1 MDKTTFP
8 APEPKR
14 QKPRVQPVFIPF
26 QGCTIRCIFCA
37 QTLQTGEAIRSCG
50 DTLAALAMDLEQA
63 VRENA
68 PARELAF
75 YGGTFTALAEQ
86 DQFAFLRLAVS
97 YREKGLVS
105 AIRASTRPDA
115 VSPSHLAALRAA
127 GLDMLELGVQS
138 FADAPLA
145 AAMRGYCGTRAA
157 EGCAAVKESGIH
169 LGIQLMPGMPG
180 MDAEDVARDVA
191 RTAAFAPAA
200 VRLYPCL
207 VLEGTELAASYR
219 RGEFVPWSLERTVP
233 LLTEAQLTFWRTG
246 VPVIRIGLAPQDGLN
261 GGGII
266 TGPAHPAL
274 GSMVRGRAFL
284 RYIREELARL
294 GLSTAS
300 GKQLVLPRR
309 YQGDFWGH
317 GRELEGAYAELGI
330 RRGSVAWHEADHCE
344 IRVRSRM
351 DG

>member
-1 MDKTTFP
+1 MDNTAFP

-26 QGCTIRCIFCA
+26 QGCTVRCVFCA
-37 QTLQTGEAIRSCG
+37 QTLQTGETIRSCG
-50 DTLAALAMDLEQA
+50 DTLAALALDLEQA
-63 VRENA
+63 ARENA

-86 DQFAFLRLAVS
+86 DQFAFLRLAIR
-97 YREKGLVS
+97 YKEKGLIS

-115 VSPSHLAALRAA
+115 VSPAHLAALRAA

-138 FADAPLA
+138 FTDAPLA

-157 EGCAAVKESGIH
+157 EGCAAVKESGLR

-180 MDAEDVARDVA
+180 MNEEDVSRDVA
-191 RTAAFAPAA
+191 RAAAFAPAA

-207 VLEGTELAASYR
+207 VLVGTPLAASYR
-219 RGEFVPWSLERTVP
+219 RGEFVPWSLEQIVP
-233 LLTEAQLTFWRTG
+233 LLAEAQLVFWRTG
-246 VPVIRIGLAPQDGLN
+246 IPVIRIGLAPQDGLDE
-261 GGGII
+261 GGIMA
-266 TGPAHPAL
+266 GPAHPAL
-274 GSMVRGRAFL
+274 GSIVRGRAFH
-284 RYIREELARL
+284 RYIKEELARR

-309 YQGDFWGH
+309 YQGEFWGH

-330 RRGSVAWHEADHCE
+330 GRDSVAWHEADSCE
-344 IRVRSRM
+344 LRVPPRA
-351 DG
+351 